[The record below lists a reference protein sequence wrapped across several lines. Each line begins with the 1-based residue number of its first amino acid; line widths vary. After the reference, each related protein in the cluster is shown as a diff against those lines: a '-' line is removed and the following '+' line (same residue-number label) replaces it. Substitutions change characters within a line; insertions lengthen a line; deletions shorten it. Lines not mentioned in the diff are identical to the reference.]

1 MKRKTYEQTL
11 SEKMAPVTIAC
22 SDLRLRIKSAGS
34 GRACL
39 RIQNYI
45 YVVISYTYT
54 LFKFSVNICFALSL
68 QLPYSG
74 RPRTETETRLI
85 TNTLRRLFL
94 CQPAGWFGVLE
105 KLQLSS
111 VALVL
116 CLDVP
121 KWRNLNECAP
131 LSCSFC
137 DSYILVLCAAFDQ
150 KFSPPH
156 QPRRFISD

>member
-1 MKRKTYEQTL
+1 MVRSVNDEKKKRKQLPKRKTYEQTL

-54 LFKFSVNICFALSL
+54 LFKLGIDICFALSL

-74 RPRTETETRLI
+74 RPRTETATRLI
-85 TNTLRRLFL
+85 TNTLPRLFL
-94 CQPAGWFGVLE
+94 CQPASWFGVLE
-105 KLQLSS
+105 AQFGCPGALPYCHSHSNHSRKL
-111 VALVL
+111 
-116 CLDVP
+116 
-121 KWRNLNECAP
+121 E
-131 LSCSFC
+131 
-137 DSYILVLCAAFDQ
+137 
-150 KFSPPH
+150 
-156 QPRRFISD
+156 